1 MKSGRPTPVI
11 SWYKDDKNFTQK
23 QNTSYKLISFSPDNS
38 KITFEYITVD
48 DSGSY
53 KCVAKNRAGKVDG
66 EIKLDV
72 QEPINFP
79 PFVIGLIVAGN
90 KYQNMSKQS

>member
-23 QNTSYKLISFSPDNS
+23 QNTSYRLISFSPDNS

-53 KCVAKNRAGKVDG
+53 KCVANNRVGKVVG
-66 EIKLDV
+66 EVVASRSSKGV
-72 QEPINFP
+72 FKGVCKV
-79 PFVIGLIVAGN
+79 VI
-90 KYQNMSKQS
+90 

>member
-53 KCVAKNRAGKVDG
+53 KCVANNRAGNVVGK
-66 EIKLDV
+66 IKLDV

-90 KYQNMSKQS
+90 KH